1 MFLKVFSKSFP
12 KSDLLIYTLSLS
24 HSLKHIFNSSFSI
37 LIPYIKE
44 GMFLSNIQVGILVG
58 VQQVFSGLSNIPAG
72 IITDTFRKTLGLMLA
87 ASMFFVSIGFL
98 FLSIANY
105 YIFILLG
112 ASLMSIGASLW
123 HAPAFSILSNRYP
136 DRKAYA
142 LGVHISGASA
152 GNSLGPLLGGLL
164 LGGISLGAFNW
175 GGLGWKSICFINFI
189 PCFLISLFLLLK
201 SKKLMNPEIENV
213 NFSNYFQNVLGSLK
227 KTGVLVMVLLH
238 ALRGATH
245 QSFLVYLAIYL
256 KEYLSYSSF
265 LIGIHL
271 ALLTIAGIVFT
282 PILGFLSDKIGRLPI
297 IIFGF
302 AMTSLLIAMILFLNS
317 GISLIVM
324 LFILVSVL
332 FSIVPII
339 SAYAMDT
346 AGKMNEGSSIA
357 FLFTGGS
364 IAGAIAPVL
373 AGLFFDRWGFDGL
386 IFFTVSLSLLGLFI
400 VITYTL
406 YDSFKNKYV

>member
-1 MFLKVFSKSFP
+1 M
-12 KSDLLIYTLSLS
+12 
-24 HSLKHIFNSSFSI
+24 
-37 LIPYIKE
+37 
-44 GMFLSNIQVGILVG
+44 
-58 VQQVFSGLSNIPAG
+58 
-72 IITDTFRKTLGLMLA
+72 
-87 ASMFFVSIGFL
+87 
-98 FLSIANY
+98 
-105 YIFILLG
+105 
-112 ASLMSIGASLW
+112 
-123 HAPAFSILSNRYP
+123 
-136 DRKAYA
+136 
-142 LGVHISGASA
+142 
-152 GNSLGPLLGGLL
+152 
-164 LGGISLGAFNW
+164 
-175 GGLGWKSICFINFI
+175 
-189 PCFLISLFLLLK
+189 
-201 SKKLMNPEIENV
+201 
-213 NFSNYFQNVLGSLK
+213 
-227 KTGVLVMVLLH
+227 
-238 ALRGATH
+238 
-245 QSFLVYLAIYL
+245 YLAIYL

-324 LFILVSVL
+324 LFILGSVL